1 MVKRMAEHNNMKKA
15 VQQIMLGT
23 VTGKHEQTLKVLNRI
38 KASGYDGLELNR
50 YMIHPTPMF
59 VRMLTRIAGMPTG
72 NGGRLNWHELIKVSG
87 LSVISLHTDLGS
99 LEKEMDAI
107 IEEAK
112 SFHTDKIVITGM
124 YGFDYS
130 DEKEID
136 SLIMRLNKA
145 GKTLKESGLS
155 LLYHNH
161 NAELTCVDS
170 GMRMYD
176 ILLRETEPEYV
187 NFEFDSYWFAD
198 AGADPCRWMQTL
210 GTRMKLW
217 HVTDRGIRYSKKA
230 MTPILKADSMELGT
244 GNLELE
250 KMKEIAETNG
260 VEAVILE
267 SHKNWINKDPMQS
280 IELSSKWLKK
290 NI

>member
-1 MVKRMAEHNNMKKA
+1 MHGDPERSLCNMKKA

-59 VRMLTRIAGMPTG
+59 VRMLTRVAGMPTG
-72 NGGRLNWHELIKVSG
+72 NGGRLNWHELIKASG

-99 LEKEMDAI
+99 LEKEMNAI

-130 DEKEID
+130 AEKEID

-145 GKTLKESGLS
+145 GKS
-155 LLYHNH
+155 
-161 NAELTCVDS
+161 
-170 GMRMYD
+170 
-176 ILLRETEPEYV
+176 
-187 NFEFDSYWFAD
+187 
-198 AGADPCRWMQTL
+198 Q
-210 GTRMKLW
+210 KL
-217 HVTDRGIRYSKKA
+217 D
-230 MTPILKADSMELGT
+230 
-244 GNLELE
+244 
-250 KMKEIAETNG
+250 
-260 VEAVILE
+260 
-267 SHKNWINKDPMQS
+267 
-280 IELSSKWLKK
+280 
-290 NI
+290 

>member
-1 MVKRMAEHNNMKKA
+1 MKKA

-23 VTGKHEQTLKVLNRI
+23 VTGKHEQMLKVLNRI
-38 KASGYDGLELNR
+38 KVFGYEGIELNR
-50 YMIHPTPMF
+50 YMIHPTTMF
-59 VRMLTRIAGMPTG
+59 VRMLTRVAGMPVG
-72 NGGRLNWHELIKVSG
+72 NAGRLNWHQLIRESG
-87 LSVISLHTDLGS
+87 LSVISLHMDLGS

-130 DEKEID
+130 DEKEIR
-136 SLIMRLNKA
+136 SLVVRLNKA
-145 GKTLKESGLS
+145 GKSLKESDIS

-161 NAELTCVDS
+161 NAELTRVDS
-170 GMRMYD
+170 GIRMYD
-176 ILLRETEPEYV
+176 ILLRDTDPEYV
-187 NFEFDSYWFAD
+187 NFEFDNYWFAD

-210 GTRMKLW
+210 GMRMKLW

-250 KMKEIAETNG
+250 NMKDIAEANG
-260 VEAVILE
+260 VEAIVLE

-280 IELSSKWLKK
+280 IELSSKWMNQ